1 MKSQESV
8 IGDRRKLYSREKGA
22 QGRGPLHPRVKREAG
37 VAEQTSGSDGSM
49 LLEGAL

>member
-8 IGDRRKLYSREKGA
+8 IGDRRKLDSREKRA
-22 QGRGPLHPRVKREAG
+22 QGRGPLHPRVQREARL
-37 VAEQTSGSDGSM
+37 AERTSGSDGSM